1 MPKAYPLYPELV
13 LAQVLAQERQTGFHE
28 VWARVRDDLLHRC
41 PPAQSVVAFRIDP
54 LAKF

>member
-1 MPKAYPLYPELV
+1 MFNVRPWKGL
-13 LAQVLAQERQTGFHE
+13 LAQERQTGFHE
-28 VWARVRDDLLHRC
+28 VWARVRDDLLHRY

>member
-1 MPKAYPLYPELV
+1 MWKCSTFARGQGL
-13 LAQVLAQERQTGFHE
+13 LAQERQTGFHE
-28 VWARVRDDLLHRC
+28 VGARVRDDLLHRC